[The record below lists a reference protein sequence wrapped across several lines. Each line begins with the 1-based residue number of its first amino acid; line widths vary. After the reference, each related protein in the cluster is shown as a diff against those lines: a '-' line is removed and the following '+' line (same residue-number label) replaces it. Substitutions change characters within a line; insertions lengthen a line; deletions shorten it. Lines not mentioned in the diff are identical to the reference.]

1 MSDATSMAASER
13 VTVRMVVNGQERAV
27 TVEPRWL
34 LSDVLRDELGLTGVH
49 VGCEHGVCGSC
60 TVLWEGEPVR
70 SCLTFAVQAD
80 GAHIETVEALG
91 TPDQLDPIQTAFWE
105 KHGLQCG
112 YCTPGMVLTAKA
124 LLDRVPHPSEE
135 EIRAALSGNLCRC
148 TGYQFIVEAVE
159 RAAELRSEA

>member
-70 SCLTFAVQAD
+70 SCLTFAVQAE

>member
-1 MSDATSMAASER
+1 
-13 VTVRMVVNGQERAV
+13 MVVNGQERAV

-70 SCLTFAVQAD
+70 SCLTFAVQAE

>member
-1 MSDATSMAASER
+1 MSEAENIQP
-13 VTVRMVVNGQERAV
+13 VTVRMVVNGQERTV
-27 TVEPRWL
+27 SVEPRWL
-34 LSDVLRDELGLTGVH
+34 LSDVLRDQLGLTGVH

-60 TVLWEGEPVR
+60 TILLNGEPVR
-70 SCLTFAVQAD
+70 SCLMFAVQAE
-80 GAHIETVEALG
+80 GARIETVEALG
-91 TPDQLDPIQTAFWE
+91 TPDQLDPVQTAFWE

-124 LLDRVPHPSEE
+124 LLERVPHPTEE

-159 RAAELRSEA
+159 RAAELKAQA

>member
-1 MSDATSMAASER
+1 MAASER

-70 SCLTFAVQAD
+70 SCLTFAVQAE